1 MKKYSKTLKKTK
13 YKSTQKSKK
22 TMKKMNKIKSFQ
34 QYAKKVMSQNK
45 EDGLIEY
52 IFNTINWT
60 NRKGVEICSGNGIQC
75 NLAYF
80 VRDHKMKGL
89 FFDKNEKLIQ
99 KGKEYW
105 KNKSNK
111 PKYVQG
117 YVFKKEVCETIKKNK
132 MNGDIDLL
140 SLDMD
145 GIDYWILKDLL
156 KESKCINPRVIV
168 LEFQDI
174 IGPNKAITVPYQK
187 IFSGWNKWAKGGP
200 NYSGAS
206 LLAFTKLLK
215 NYNLVGVEN
224 KGFNAFYVRKD
235 VQKKYKKELPTINPS
250 EYNMLWK
257 NLPAIRRKKLKDRWN
272 IVKHLDWVSV

>member
-1 MKKYSKTLKKTK
+1 MNNKVSKQQIKEYWKLMG
-13 YKSTQKSKK
+13 S
-22 TMKKMNKIKSFQ
+22 KIKVNGLGDVDKLKPLIDKDYNIQELIDAAYLKPEVKQFERF
-34 QYAKKVMSQNK
+34 SQLLNH
-45 EDGLIEY
+45 EAL
-52 IFNTINWT
+52 
-60 NRKGVEICSGNGIQC
+60 S
-75 NLAYF
+75 
-80 VRDHKMKGL
+80 
-89 FFDKNEKLIQ
+89 KNEKLIA

-105 KNKSNK
+105 KDKSNK

-174 IGPNKAITVPYQK
+174 IGPDKAITVPYQK

-224 KGFNAFYVRKD
+224 RGFNAFYVRKD
-235 VQKKYKKELPTINPS
+235 VQKKYNKELPTIKPS

-257 NLPAIRRKKLKDRWN
+257 NLPAVRKKKLKDRWN